1 VSFSDGIVQLTLKY
15 QHYSCSEFSQGRD
28 NTVPTQWQLTAH
40 ATTWLLVTQ
49 FYTVLPVSWGAT
61 ELSSWEVEG
70 GEWTALLVL
79 LTNNSVIRGWMQYCS
94 VGVKC

>member
-1 VSFSDGIVQLTLKY
+1 MDDWFHNFILPLSMEREIRDFVSFSDGIVQLTLKY

-49 FYTVLPVSWGAT
+49 FYTVLPVS
-61 ELSSWEVEG
+61 
-70 GEWTALLVL
+70 
-79 LTNNSVIRGWMQYCS
+79 
-94 VGVKC
+94 